1 VNFCRNI
8 EDFKV
13 KNPVV
18 TIGTFDGV
26 HLGHKQIINRLL
38 QKAKEIN
45 GTPLIIT
52 FWPHPRIVL
61 QQNEKPIFLLNTLD
75 EKTQLFNNL
84 GIDKVLVCPFTKEFS
99 VLSPLDF
106 VKKYLVEM
114 IGLRSI
120 IFGYDHHFGKNREG
134 NFDNLQNYAKEWNF
148 EIEKVEEYREGLTN
162 ISSTTIRRMLSEGE
176 LENANTLLGYNYFMT
191 GIVTDGLR
199 IGRKIGFPTANII
212 VDKNKLVPKQG
223 VYAVKVYINNKSYNG
238 VLNIGHKPTITENKL
253 NTTIEVH
260 IFDFDENIYKK
271 SIQVEFIKY
280 IRTEKKFDSIAELIS
295 QIENDIAICKSI
307 IKI

>member
-1 VNFCRNI
+1 MNFCRNI